1 MNEFLFL
8 ISACVLGFLLGIITG
23 LTPGIHVNTLL
34 PFMAVLPFSGLHGAV
49 VVFCLAVTHTF
60 LDFIPS
66 TIFGIPDEDTALSI
80 LPAHRLLLAGKG
92 YEAIKLSVVGSLGAF
107 IISLILVLPLI
118 SLIPIVYRISYSYMG
133 YILLLLVFFLIISEK
148 SPRKILSASMVF
160 LLSSTYGH
168 ILLSSPLLSGDVVLF
183 PVFCGLFGISTLSV
197 SMKNQ
202 SEVPFQSLD
211 SKIRLKHYEVLM
223 NILKGGIAGILVSLL
238 PGIGPAHAT
247 AVISVQTSP
256 RKFLVAVS
264 GVNTANAVYALVVL
278 YTVQMCRSGAVIAIE
293 KLIHLD
299 ALSLIILLLCGLI
312 AAGISSV
319 AALCL
324 ARIFLKALTSL
335 NYRGL
340 MVSTCSIMII
350 FVWIITGFT
359 GLLVMAVGCCIGI
372 LPVFLGIRRSHCMG
386 VLLFPVIHYYL

>member
-1 MNEFLFL
+1 MNEFLLL

-34 PFMAVLPFSGLHGAV
+34 PFMTVLPVSGLHGAV
-49 VVFCLAVTHTF
+49 VVFCLAITHTF

-80 LPAHRLLLAGKG
+80 LPAHQLLLAGKG
-92 YEAIKLSVVGSLGAF
+92 YEAIKLTVIGSLGAF
-107 IISLILVLPLI
+107 IISLMLVLPLI
-118 SLIPIVYRISYSYMG
+118 SIIPMVYRISYSYMG
-133 YILLLLVFFLIISEK
+133 FILLLLVFFLIISEK
-148 SPRKILSASMVF
+148 SPKKILSASMVF
-160 LLSSTYGH
+160 LLSSTYGY
-168 ILLSSPLLSGDVVLF
+168 ILLSSPLLSEDVLF
-183 PVFCGLFGISTLSV
+183 PIFCGLFGISTLSI

-202 SEVPFQSLD
+202 REVPFQSLD
-211 SKIRLKHYEVLM
+211 SKIRLKHYEVLI

-256 RKFLVAVS
+256 RRFLVAVS

-278 YTVQMCRSGAVIAIE
+278 YTVQKCRSGAVIAIE

-299 ALSLIILLLCGLI
+299 ASSLIMLLLCGLM

-324 ARIFLKALTSL
+324 ARIFLKALPSL
-335 NYRGL
+335 NYRAL
-340 MVSTCSIMII
+340 MVSTCGIMVI
-350 FVWIITGFT
+350 FVWVITGVT

-372 LPVFLGIRRSHCMG
+372 LPVFLGVRRSHCMG

>member
-1 MNEFLFL
+1 
-8 ISACVLGFLLGIITG
+8 LGCLLGILTG

-34 PFMAVLPFSGLHGAV
+34 PFMAALPVSGLHGAV
-49 VVFCLAVTHTF
+49 IVFSLAVTHTF

-66 TIFGIPDEDTALSI
+66 SIFGIPDEDTALSI
-80 LPAHRLLLAGKG
+80 LPAHQLLLAGKG
-92 YEAIKLSVVGSLGAF
+92 YEAIKLTVVGSLGAF

-118 SLIPIVYRISYSYMG
+118 SIIPIVYRISYSYMG
-133 YILLLLVFFLIISEK
+133 YILLFLVFFLVISEK
-148 SPRKILSASMVF
+148 APRKIVSASIVF
-160 LLSSTYGH
+160 LLSSTYGY
-168 ILLSSPLLSGDVVLF
+168 ILLSSPLLCGDVVLF
-183 PVFCGLFGISTLSV
+183 PVFCGLFGISTLSI
-197 SMKNQ
+197 SMRNQ
-202 SEVPFQSLD
+202 GEVPFQSLD
-211 SKIRLKHYEVLM
+211 SKIRLKHFEVFI

-278 YTVQMCRSGAVIAIE
+278 YTVQKCRSGAVIAIE

-299 ALSLIILLLCGLI
+299 IPSLIILLLCGLM
-312 AAGISSV
+312 AAGVSSV
-319 AALCL
+319 VALCV
-324 ARIFLKALTSL
+324 ARIFLKALPSL

-340 MVSTCSIMII
+340 MVSTCSIMILI
-350 FVWIITGFT
+350 VWIITGVT

-372 LPVFLGIRRSHCMG
+372 LPIFLGVRRSHCMG
-386 VLLFPVIHYYL
+386 VLLFPVIHYYLQ